1 MKRFILPVLVIVFL
15 VSVSLV
21 GVFLYKN
28 SQSRRFAAEKGEKIE
43 VRREKIEDKS
53 GEASEKRAFLKS
65 YVNAGV
71 TTHNGSIVS
80 VNGPF
85 VGFEPISN
93 SDDVYLK
100 LKLPDKNIPR
110 LRVVYKPDKDRG
122 VRKVTEVSI
131 IRPDKKAQGLAEALR
146 LVGDINKISKDELDF
161 LFRPNIWV
169 SAILYLDKNGF
180 NLEDESGA
188 YYVRAL
194 TVKEI

>member
-1 MKRFILPVLVIVFL
+1 MKKFLLPVLVIVFL
-15 VSVSLV
+15 VSVSLA

-28 SQSRRFAAEKGEKIE
+28 SGKRRFAAEKGEKIE
-43 VRREKIEDKS
+43 VGSRKIEDKS
-53 GEASEKRAFLKS
+53 GEEKEKRTFLKS

-85 VGFEPISN
+85 VGFEPISS

-100 LKLPDKNIPR
+100 LKLPDKNAPR
-110 LRVVYKPDKDRG
+110 LRVVYKLDKDRG
-122 VRKVTEVSI
+122 VTKVTEVSI
-131 IRPDKKAQGLAEALR
+131 VRPDNKAQGLAKALR

-169 SAILYLDKNGF
+169 SAILYLDEKGN
-180 NLEDESGA
+180 NLKDASGA

>member
-1 MKRFILPVLVIVFL
+1 MKKFLLPALVMVFL
-15 VSVSLV
+15 VSVFLV

-28 SQSRRFAAEKGEKIE
+28 SQSRRFAAEKGEEIK
-43 VRREKIEDKS
+43 VNSEKLKVKS
-53 GEASEKRAFLKS
+53 EEESEKRTFLKS

-85 VGFEPISN
+85 VGFEPISS

-100 LKLPDKNIPR
+100 LKLPDKNAPR
-110 LRVVYKPDKDRG
+110 LRVVYKPDKNRG
-122 VRKVTEVSI
+122 VAKVTEVSI
-131 IRPDKKAQGLAEALR
+131 VRPDNKAQGLAEALR

-169 SAILYLDKNGF
+169 SAILYLDEKGN
-180 NLEDESGA
+180 NLKDASGA
-188 YYVRAL
+188 YYVRAV